1 MFRARDRRR
10 LLAGDNWY
18 LRHSPTPSSFTSA
31 SHLHPAPVSSK
42 LHPAPVSKLHPAPV
56 SLVSDLVKPAAMQ
69 PVTVTVPSSRRRAQ
83 ETPGG
88 PRRSSQETSREPR
101 RGSVPAGGQVAAG
114 GGAGGYDRQISRVR
128 SLSVFSSES
137 HCIQQ
142 EQDLHSDTDT
152 PDSLSLDFN
161 ILDHN
166 NQDSDEVL

>member
-31 SHLHPAPVSSK
+31 SHLHPAPVS
-42 LHPAPVSKLHPAPV
+42 KLHPAPV

-69 PVTVTVPSSRRRAQ
+69 PVTVTVPSSRRRVQ

-101 RGSVPAGGQVAAG
+101 RSSVPAGGQVAAG

>member
-31 SHLHPAPVSSK
+31 SHLHPAPVS
-42 LHPAPVSKLHPAPV
+42 KLHPAPV

-69 PVTVTVPSSRRRAQ
+69 PVTVTVPSSRRREQ
-83 ETPGG
+83 ETTGG

-101 RGSVPAGGQVAAG
+101 RVSVPQTQAQVAAG

-142 EQDLHSDTDT
+142 EQDLHTDTDT

>member
-18 LRHSPTPSSFTSA
+18 LRHSSTPSSFTSA
-31 SHLHPAPVSSK
+31 SH

-69 PVTVTVPSSRRRAQ
+69 PVTVTVPSSRRREQ
-83 ETPGG
+83 ETTGG

-101 RGSVPAGGQVAAG
+101 RVSVPQTQAQVAAG

-142 EQDLHSDTDT
+142 EQDLHTDTDT

>member
-1 MFRARDRRR
+1 MII
-10 LLAGDNWY
+10 LLWPSNDQTPVQN
-18 LRHSPTPSSFTSA
+18 PTYELSDA
-31 SHLHPAPVSSK
+31 VLPV
-42 LHPAPVSKLHPAPV
+42 HEMPVDGH
-56 SLVSDLVKPAAMQ
+56 
-69 PVTVTVPSSRRRAQ
+69 
-83 ETPGG
+83 
-88 PRRSSQETSREPR
+88 
-101 RGSVPAGGQVAAG
+101 AAG

>member
-18 LRHSPTPSSFTSA
+18 LRHSPSPSSFTSA
-31 SHLHPAPVSSK
+31 SHLHPAPVS
-42 LHPAPVSKLHPAPV
+42 SKLHPAPV

-69 PVTVTVPSSRRRAQ
+69 PVTVTVPSSRRRVQ

-101 RGSVPAGGQVAAG
+101 RASVPAGGQVA
-114 GGAGGYDRQISRVR
+114 AGGYDRQISRVR

-142 EQDLHSDTDT
+142 EQDLHTDTDT

>member
-31 SHLHPAPVSSK
+31 SHLHPAPVS
-42 LHPAPVSKLHPAPV
+42 KLHPAPV

-69 PVTVTVPSSRRRAQ
+69 PVTVTVPSSRRRVQ

>member
-42 LHPAPVSKLHPAPV
+42 LHPAPVS
-56 SLVSDLVKPAAMQ
+56 LVSDLVKPAAMQ
-69 PVTVTVPSSRRRAQ
+69 PVTVTVPSSRRRVQ

-101 RGSVPAGGQVAAG
+101 RSSVPAGGQVAPG

>member
-42 LHPAPVSKLHPAPV
+42 LHPAPVS
-56 SLVSDLVKPAAMQ
+56 LVSDLVKPAAMQ

-88 PRRSSQETSREPR
+88 PRRSGQETSREPR
-101 RGSVPAGGQVAAG
+101 RVIEAAG

>member
-31 SHLHPAPVSSK
+31 SHLHPAPVS
-42 LHPAPVSKLHPAPV
+42 KLHPAPV
-56 SLVSDLVKPAAMQ
+56 SLVSDLVKASAMQ
-69 PVTVTVPSSRRRAQ
+69 PVTVTVPSSRRRVQ

-88 PRRSSQETSREPR
+88 PRRSSQKISWEPR
-101 RGSVPAGGQVAAG
+101 RSSVPAGGQVAAG

>member
-31 SHLHPAPVSSK
+31 SH

-101 RGSVPAGGQVAAG
+101 RSSVPAGGQVAAG

>member
-31 SHLHPAPVSSK
+31 SHLHPAPVS
-42 LHPAPVSKLHPAPV
+42 
-56 SLVSDLVKPAAMQ
+56 LVSDLVKPAAMQ
-69 PVTVTVPSSRRRAQ
+69 PVTVTVPSSRRRVQ

-88 PRRSSQETSREPR
+88 PRRSGQETSRELR
-101 RGSVPAGGQVAAG
+101 RSSVPAGGQVAAG
-114 GGAGGYDRQISRVR
+114 GGYDRQISRVR

>member
-31 SHLHPAPVSSK
+31 SHLHPAPVS
-42 LHPAPVSKLHPAPV
+42 KLHPAPV

-69 PVTVTVPSSRRRAQ
+69 PVTVTVPSSRRRVQ

-101 RGSVPAGGQVAAG
+101 RVSVPAGGQVA
-114 GGAGGYDRQISRVR
+114 AGGYDRQISRVR

>member
-42 LHPAPVSKLHPAPV
+42 LHPAPVS
-56 SLVSDLVKPAAMQ
+56 LVSDLVKPAAMQ

-88 PRRSSQETSREPR
+88 PRRSGQETSREPR
-101 RGSVPAGGQVAAG
+101 RGSVPTGGQVVAGGGAGG